1 MINMESLTEQ
11 LKELTAKR
19 DETAQIFHRLTGA
32 MQMLEGQI
40 KSLEGD
46 DELDELKEAVE

>member
-1 MINMESLTEQ
+1 MESLTEQ